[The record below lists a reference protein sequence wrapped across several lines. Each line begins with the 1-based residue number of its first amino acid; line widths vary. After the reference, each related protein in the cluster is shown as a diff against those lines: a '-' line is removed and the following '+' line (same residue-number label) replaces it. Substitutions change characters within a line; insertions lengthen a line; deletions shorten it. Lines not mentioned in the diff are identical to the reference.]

1 MVRYNFSVLQWAG
14 PVMDLE
20 NVPEQVWREAERIP
34 KAQIA
39 RDLKISQMTV
49 YRALKDG
56 DGSAA

>member
-1 MVRYNFSVLQWAG
+1 
-14 PVMDLE
+14 MDLE